1 MLCNACNVCCVCM
14 NVCRHTMICK
24 LYVVHMLQLCAHHT
38 AGSGRPVDLFFVLDS
53 SMSQRPQGF
62 TRQKD
67 LVANLT
73 SRLNIGPNQTQ
84 VSLLNGVG
92 PPPLY
97 PRPPPLSPF
106 APPLY
111 PPRQFTQRLSVWC
124 VVGRRPPRVWE
135 VFSSTPSRVIPII

>member
-1 MLCNACNVCCVCM
+1 MLCNVCGVCM

-84 VSLLNGVG
+84 VSLSNGVG

-97 PRPPPLSPF
+97 PRPPPPPPLSPR
-106 APPLY
+106 PLTPQGSSPSDFLY
-111 PPRQFTQRLSVWC
+111 GVLWQGVRLVC
-124 VVGRRPPRVWE
+124 GRSLVRPQAEPYL
-135 VFSSTPSRVIPII
+135 